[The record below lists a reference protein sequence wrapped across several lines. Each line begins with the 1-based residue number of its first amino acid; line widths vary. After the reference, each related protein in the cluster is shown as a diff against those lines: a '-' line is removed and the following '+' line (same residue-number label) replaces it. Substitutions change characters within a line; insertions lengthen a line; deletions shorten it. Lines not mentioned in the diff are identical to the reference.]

1 MDVVLVSSGCCM
13 SAVRSPGQAACSSGR
28 AHRVGAPSGQRARTL
43 IARAT
48 GALGGFVFGPA
59 SLATIIG
66 GIGLAIRGQYGNQLW
81 IQWGMGAV
89 LATVIVGVV
98 VIRPVQAAAVRGEHR
113 GSRLLAFQSLNL
125 VILASA
131 VVVMVFKPTM

>member
-1 MDVVLVSSGCCM
+1 MRSAASS
-13 SAVRSPGQAACSSGR
+13 R
-28 AHRVGAPSGQRARTL
+28 AG
-43 IARAT
+43 
-48 GALGGFVFGPA
+48 

-98 VIRPVQAAAVRGEHR
+98 LIRPVQAAAVRGEHR
-113 GSRLLAFQSLNL
+113 GSRLLALQALNL

-131 VVVMVFKPTM
+131 VVAMVFKPAM